1 MIDQHLIQRAEQ
13 ALSKACGV
21 PFEQLL
27 APIEGEPG
35 VGQAAANGS
44 FANAIRQSRAADDAS
59 LPMGTFQCELR
70 RADWDKVMQIS
81 CDALVRHGKDLQVAA
96 WLLEA
101 QIHRRGF
108 AAISGGLYLMT
119 RLCEQYW
126 DDIHPQSTDGT
137 YERRAN
143 VFHWIDHKLIPIL
156 RQVPLAFDREGQP
169 FGFADWERARR
180 HEHLRQTDP
189 DGIVEGASSADL
201 SAALSAVAGDT
212 CADMERDL
220 TDALA
225 MLKHLSDVLEPR
237 LDEGAPSFSMF
248 AGAMEQARGLVE
260 AELERRGLPRHARP
274 TAIPA
279 EPAVP
284 AASKDGA
291 ATPADVILPQTAM
304 AEPAGIR
311 DRAEAYALLEQ
322 AASFLQQDDP
332 HSPVPYLVRR
342 AAQWGKLD
350 AAELYQELFLRRNG
364 QIHIFDVMG
373 LDIPVQ
379 ADNKD

>member
-13 ALSKACGV
+13 AFSNACGM
-21 PFEQLL
+21 PFEKLL
-27 APIEGEPG
+27 APIEGLPG
-35 VGQAAANGS
+35 AGQAAANGS

-59 LPMGTFQCELR
+59 LPMGALQRELR
-70 RADWDKVMQIS
+70 RADWDKVMHIS
-81 CDALVRHGKDLQVAA
+81 CDALVHHGKDLQVAS

-108 AAISGGLYLMT
+108 AAITGGLYLVT

-143 VFHWIDHKLIPIL
+143 IFNWIDRKLTPIL
-156 RQVPLAFDREGQP
+156 RQVPLAFDRQGQS
-169 FGFADWERARR
+169 FILADWERARR
-180 HEHLRQTDP
+180 HERLRQTDP
-189 DGIVEGASSADL
+189 DGTVEGASSAEL
-201 SAALSAVAGDT
+201 SAALSAVADDS

-220 TDALA
+220 ADALA
-225 MLKHLSDVLEPR
+225 MLKHLSDMLEPR

-248 AGAMEQARGLVE
+248 AGVMEQARALLE
-260 AELERRGLPRHARP
+260 AELERRGVLRHARP
-274 TAIPA
+274 SAIPV

-284 AASKDGA
+284 AALEEAA
-291 ATPADVILPQTAM
+291 ATPVDLILPQTVM
-304 AEPAGIR
+304 AKPAGIR

-322 AASFLQQDDP
+322 AASFLQRDDP

-342 AAQWGKLD
+342 AVQWGKLN
-350 AAELYQELFLRRNG
+350 ATELYQELFLHRGG
-364 QIHIFDVMG
+364 QINIFDLMG
-373 LDIPVQ
+373 LDTSGQTPS
-379 ADNKD
+379 KD

>member
-13 ALSKACGV
+13 AFSNACGV
-21 PFEQLL
+21 PFEKLL

-35 VGQAAANGS
+35 VGQAASDGVVR
-44 FANAIRQSRAADDAS
+44 AIRQWRTAGDAS
-59 LPMGTFQCELR
+59 LPMGAFTGELR
-70 RADWDKVMQIS
+70 RADWDRIMHIS
-81 CDALVRHGKDLQVAA
+81 CETLARHGKDLQMAA

-108 AAISGGLYLMT
+108 AAIAGGLYLMT

-137 YERRAN
+137 YEPRAN
-143 VFHWIDHKLIPIL
+143 IFNWVNHKLAPIL
-156 RQVPLAFDREGQP
+156 RQVPLAFDRLGQP
-169 FGFADWERARR
+169 VILADWERARR

-189 DGIVEGASSADL
+189 DGILEGLSGADL
-201 SAALSAVAGDT
+201 AAALAAVADDS

-220 TDALA
+220 ADALA
-225 MLKHLSDVLEPR
+225 MLKHLSDMLEPR
-237 LDEGAPSFSMF
+237 LDEGAPSFRMF
-248 AGAMEQARGLVE
+248 AGVMEQARALLE
-260 AELERRGLPRHARP
+260 AELERRDVPRHARP
-274 TAIPA
+274 NAISV

-284 AASKDGA
+284 AASEEA
-291 ATPADVILPQTAM
+291 PATPADVKLPQAAM

-322 AASFLQQDDP
+322 AASFLQRDDP

-350 AAELYQELFLRRNG
+350 AAELYQELFVRRGG

-373 LDIPVQ
+373 LDTSGQ
-379 ADNKD
+379 ATSND